1 MDICSRNLQ
10 MSKSSMIILGVILA
24 ILGGVALGWQKIS
37 YTTRE
42 TVVDVGPVK
51 VTADNEKDLPLSP
64 ILGGLALAGGVVLI
78 VAGARKT

>member
-1 MDICSRNLQ
+1 MNKTTFIV
-10 MSKSSMIILGVILA
+10 LGVILA

-51 VTADNEKDLPLSP
+51 VTADNEKDLPISP
-64 ILGGLALAGGVVLI
+64 ILGGLALAGGAAMI
-78 VAGARKT
+78 VMGTRK